1 MPVAEVVTK
10 VVLDILDTRFCLLLP
25 PVSLTVTLLEP
36 GFLIESEV
44 VSGSGFP
51 GVF

>member
-10 VVLDILDTRFCLLLP
+10 VVLDIQVLSAAP